1 MAQSRADNMKL
12 VGTIKQMARAVI
24 KKTLTATAVNVIDP
38 SDIDAK
44 LEPIGLDA
52 DTLAAANHLEAVLAS
67 VVDLS
72 AAEPSVVLVAA
83 GKLLARFG
91 TMYSEDPADDAGDEA
106 GPVNAVFTAA
116 AGLVLGIDSFVA
128 DVASEQE
135 EDGEED
141 DADFEDDDSEGEEV
155 DNTDDEDEDDAD
167 LADDEDDEEEVG
179 HVSRPIRTAASD
191 SDEEPTS
198 FVDFESSKSTSEPE
212 APAEE
217 ELPAPR
223 PAEREKR
230 ISDPEGPAK

>member
-24 KKTLTATAVNVIDP
+24 KKTLTATAVNVSDP
-38 SDIDAK
+38 SDVDSK

-91 TMYSEDPADDAGDEA
+91 TMYSEEPADDAGDEA

-116 AGLVLGIDSFVA
+116 AGLVLGVDSFVA

-135 EDGEED
+135 DDGEED
-141 DADFEDDDSEGEEV
+141 DADFEDDEE
-155 DNTDDEDEDDAD
+155 DDDIADDEDEED
-167 LADDEDDEEEVG
+167 LADDEDGGDDEEVG

-198 FVDFESSKSTSEPE
+198 FVDFEPSKSVSEPE
-212 APAEE
+212 APLVEA
-217 ELPAPR
+217 LPAPR